1 MVQFVGFSDVRFQIE
16 RFRGLGVFRVQDCR
30 FHVFMG
36 LEILGLGDLVA
47 TMGSLRDD
55 RE

>member
-30 FHVFMG
+30 VSCFYGFRDF
-36 LEILGLGDLVA
+36 GLG
-47 TMGSLRDD
+47 GFSCHNGIPSR
-55 RE
+55 